1 MPSFLLRSEERG
13 NRFTPPFT
21 FFSFTSMQCLLDLL
35 FLDAIA
41 PPSSSPVSG
50 WVSDSFRCDAIASP
64 SFASLFSIQLKM
76 LSRSLPSAPTH
87 HCMVTSIFQGR
98 QTPLECSFLSFNKI
112 YYLLCS
118 FLIIITY
125 KSPRNSNA
133 AKLRLQVIQ
142 GVFYTGPP
150 LKS

>member
-1 MPSFLLRSEERG
+1 MLPPGWKNILNSERCG
-13 NRFTPPFT
+13 CNT
-21 FFSFTSMQCLLDLL
+21 
-35 FLDAIA
+35 I
-41 PPSSSPVSG
+41 VSYHCQWVGG

-118 FLIIITY
+118 FLLIITY

-133 AKLRLQVIQ
+133 AKLRFTWV
-142 GVFYTGPP
+142 
-150 LKS
+150 LKAPKPQQKSKETALGDPSGLFS